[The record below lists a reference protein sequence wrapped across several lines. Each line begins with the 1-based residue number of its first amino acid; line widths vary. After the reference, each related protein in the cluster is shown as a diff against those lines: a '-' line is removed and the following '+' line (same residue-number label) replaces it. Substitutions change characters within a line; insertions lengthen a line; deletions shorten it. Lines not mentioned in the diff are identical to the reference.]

1 MTDKSKLLV
10 SVATLPEN
18 DARLDRLAAIM
29 AGEER
34 ERPESLRLLRPGEFA
49 ERSGLSRCS
58 VWRMCKEGRLRTV
71 EIRKGSHRI
80 PESELVRLVEGR

>member
-1 MTDKSKLLV
+1 MQV
-10 SVATLPEN
+10 
-18 DARLDRLAAIM
+18 
-29 AGEER
+29 EER
-34 ERPESLRLLRPGEFA
+34 LKALLTAPPETLARVDAALAGKIMTERPESLRLLRPGEFA

-71 EIRKGSHRI
+71 DIRKGSHRI